1 MPLFKP
7 QKAQTR
13 PMTSRGT
20 LYTVS
25 APSGAGKTSLV
36 KALIDNTDNVR
47 VSVSHT
53 TRTMRPGETDGVNYH
68 FVDRQH
74 FTEMVR
80 KNAFLE
86 HAEVFGNLYG
96 TSTQWVKDTL
106 DGGTDVILEIDWQGA
121 QQVRRL
127 IPETVGVFILPP
139 SREELSRRLTG
150 RGQDDNSI
158 IDARM
163 REAISEMSHYVE
175 ANFVIINDDFE
186 LALKDFQAILRS
198 TRLTL
203 CNQQR
208 RHSQLLMDLL
218 S

>member
-1 MPLFKP
+1 MS
-7 QKAQTR
+7 
-13 PMTSRGT
+13 SRGT

-36 KALIDNTDNVR
+36 QALIDTTDNVR

-53 TRTMRPGETDGVNYH
+53 TRAMRPGEENGVNYH
-68 FVDRQH
+68 F
-74 FTEMVR
+74 TERETFIEMIGD
-80 KNAFLE
+80 NAFLE

-106 DGGTDVILEIDWQGA
+106 AGGTDVILEIDWQGA

-127 IPETVGVFILPP
+127 IPETMSVFILPP
-139 SREELSRRLTG
+139 SRQELTRRLTG
-150 RGQDDNSI
+150 RGQDDSTI

-163 REAISEMSHYVE
+163 QEAINEMSHYVE
-175 ANFVIINDDFE
+175 GHYVIINDDFDI
-186 LALKDFQAILRS
+186 ALSEFKAILLS
-198 TRLTL
+198 QRLTL
-203 CNQQR
+203 DNQQQ
-208 RHSQLLMDLL
+208 RHEQLLSSLL

>member
-1 MPLFKP
+1 MS
-7 QKAQTR
+7 
-13 PMTSRGT
+13 SRGT

-36 KALIDNTDNVR
+36 QALVESTDNVR

-53 TRTMRPGETDGVNYH
+53 TRAMRPGEEDGINYH
-68 FVDRQH
+68 F
-74 FTEMVR
+74 TERETFVEMIGDS
-80 KNAFLE
+80 AFLE

-106 DGGTDVILEIDWQGA
+106 AGGTDVILEIDWQGA

-127 IPETVGVFILPP
+127 IAETMSVFILPP
-139 SREELSRRLTG
+139 SREELTRRLTG
-150 RGQDDNSI
+150 RGQDDSSI

-163 REAISEMSHYVE
+163 QEAINEMSHYVE
-175 ANFVIINDDFE
+175 GHYVIINDDFDV
-186 LALKDFQAILRS
+186 ALSEFKAILLS
-198 TRLTL
+198 QRLTL
-203 CNQQR
+203 DNQQQ
-208 RHSQLLMDLL
+208 RHEQLLSSLL